1 MQNRGRKMYE
11 KIKEYSLLAFFV
23 LLFSAIIYGAGYFFG
38 ARGKQEQLENE
49 NSRLIKELD
58 ELGLSFQRLE
68 DRNRELVYR
77 LGDATATAHRIT
89 DTIEQAIER
98 ARTIADSRARIDVLL
113 GAIENA
119 IGELKTE
126 FGDIT
131 EINRERAIEE

>member
-89 DTIEQAIER
+89 DIIEKATERIRTITDSRERIELLLNTIE
-98 ARTIADSRARIDVLL
+98 RTLREIKEEY
-113 GAIENA
+113 GN
-119 IGELKTE
+119 
-126 FGDIT
+126 IT

>member
-1 MQNRGRKMYE
+1 MYE

-23 LLFSAIIYGAGYFFG
+23 LLFSAIIFGAGYFFG

-49 NSRLIKELD
+49 NSRLIKELE

-68 DRNRELVYR
+68 DRNRELVYQ
-77 LGDATATAHRIT
+77 LSDATATAHRIT
-89 DTIEQAIER
+89 DTVEQAIKR
-98 ARTIADSRARIDVLL
+98 ARVIEDGRARIDVLL

-119 IGELKTE
+119 IRELKNE